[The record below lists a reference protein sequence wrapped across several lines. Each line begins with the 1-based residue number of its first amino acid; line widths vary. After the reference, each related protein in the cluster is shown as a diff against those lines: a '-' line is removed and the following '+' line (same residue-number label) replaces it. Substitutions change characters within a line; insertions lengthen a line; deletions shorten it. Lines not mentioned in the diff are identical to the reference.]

1 MNEITYMVIE
11 GTHKNL
17 MINQL
22 LLKKQKKFMV
32 LLIKKAEDFA
42 AGLIQKMWTII
53 TIEHGL

>member
-11 GTHKNL
+11 GTHKNPNDKST
-17 MINQL
+17 II
-22 LLKKQKKFMV
+22 KKTKFMV
-32 LLIKKAEDFA
+32 LLIKKEAEDFT